1 MRARRTVAV
10 YVDGFALYKAL
21 LQYRHP
27 QHKWLDLIAL
37 CARLF
42 PHRDVVQVKYFSA
55 RLKPLTKDPGV
66 GQRQQIYWRAL
77 RTTDVEI
84 VEGNFSFVKQYLPIH
99 PEEVGD
105 NGKVVTVRVK
115 RPEEKGSDVAL
126 ASHLI
131 LDALDG
137 VADSYA
143 IITNDSDLAPPVGML
158 CARGYRVALVSVAGP
173 HYNKAF
179 EGTGIETV
187 RQIREG
193 TLRASQF
200 ARRLIDAEGRT
211 ITKPPSWP

>member
-21 LQYRHP
+21 LQYRYP
-27 QHKWLDLIAL
+27 QHKWLDLAAL

-42 PHRDVVQVKYFSA
+42 PRRDVVKV
-55 RLKPLTKDPGV
+55 
-66 GQRQQIYWRAL
+66 AL
-77 RTTDVEI
+77 RTTEVEI

-131 LDALDG
+131 LDAIDD

-179 EGTGIETV
+179 EATGIETV

-200 ARRLIDAEGRT
+200 GRRLIDAEGRT
-211 ITKPPSWP
+211 IAKPASWP

>member
-1 MRARRTVAV
+1 MRRRRTVAV

-21 LQYRHP
+21 LQYRFP
-27 QHKWLDLIAL
+27 QYKWLDLAAL
-37 CARLF
+37 SARLF
-42 PHRDVVQVKYFSA
+42 PHREVIQVKYFSA
-55 RLKPLTKDPGV
+55 RLKPMTNDPGV
-66 GQRQQIYWRAL
+66 GQRQQVYWRAL
-77 RTTDVEI
+77 RTTEVDI
-84 VEGNFSFVKQYLPIH
+84 VEGNFSFVKQYLPVH
-99 PEEVGD
+99 PEVVGAD
-105 NGKVVTVRVK
+105 GKVVTMRVK

-143 IITNDSDLAPPVGML
+143 VVTNDSDLVPPFSML
-158 CARGYRVALVSVAGP
+158 SARGFKVALVSVAGA

-179 EGTGIETV
+179 ATAGIETI

-200 ARRLIDAEGRT
+200 PARLSDGEGRT
-211 ITKPPSWP
+211 IRKPASWP